1 MHSIDRHWP
10 VMFVPV
16 IVVLAMLLVAYI
28 VLYGL
33 TGESPQWMI
42 SRIDWLSWNTCLNV
56 YIAVIGAIFGWGSI
70 LYGLR
75 ARRRERIRMRALA
88 GDVSAMP
95 VVSSSA
101 NLSLEAT
108 TDAMR
113 DEPLTLHWS
122 DKSVVTASQDGL
134 RWQRPKKRD
143 VVILWSEAHLLERW
157 KPYHLFRREKP
168 DPKAPEIIAYGYCLY
183 GRGNAFIEWTD
194 APESQAA
201 GERLSWERKQR
212 LEEELL
218 SIVTAHTRLPVRSM
232 GSPISSQ
239 DTQGKQSRSLRG
251 ISLYGSI
258 LVQVIVLIPLVTGI
272 LALVAPLTRSL
283 ILNLSVAIVIGGVG
297 LVLLVADVKGLIAVY
312 RPHAPVPPP
321 IVQLPL
327 VPLVVTPD
335 TTVAIRASLRLRDRL
350 LNILLVAVGLAS
362 SVYLVVRALQ
372 DFPDTD
378 FQHFSLTNLHALAL
392 NMFGL
397 CAIIGIMFVAV
408 GTFSRAT
415 IYSADVTGLHRGRGK
430 KALSIPWHDVV
441 ILTATVLPP
450 QKLESFDVIEAPPY
464 SNEISWPADARWV
477 RPPEG
482 ILADNAGAQFAAIV
496 AARAGVQL
504 TTQWE

>member
-1 MHSIDRHWP
+1 M
-10 VMFVPV
+10 
-16 IVVLAMLLVAYI
+16 
-28 VLYGL
+28 
-33 TGESPQWMI
+33 
-42 SRIDWLSWNTCLNV
+42 
-56 YIAVIGAIFGWGSI
+56 
-70 LYGLR
+70 
-75 ARRRERIRMRALA
+75 
-88 GDVSAMP
+88 
-95 VVSSSA
+95 
-101 NLSLEAT
+101 
-108 TDAMR
+108 
-113 DEPLTLHWS
+113 
-122 DKSVVTASQDGL
+122 
-134 RWQRPKKRD
+134 
-143 VVILWSEAHLLERW
+143 
-157 KPYHLFRREKP
+157 
-168 DPKAPEIIAYGYCLY
+168 
-183 GRGNAFIEWTD
+183 
-194 APESQAA
+194 
-201 GERLSWERKQR
+201 
-212 LEEELL
+212 
-218 SIVTAHTRLPVRSM
+218 
-232 GSPISSQ
+232 
-239 DTQGKQSRSLRG
+239 
-251 ISLYGSI
+251 
-258 LVQVIVLIPLVTGI
+258 
-272 LALVAPLTRSL
+272 
-283 ILNLSVAIVIGGVG
+283 AIVIGGVG

-415 IYSADVTGLHRGRGK
+415 IYSADMTGLHRGRGK

-441 ILTATVLPP
+441 ILTATVSPP